1 MARIDEAL
9 SMLEEAKRM
18 DPLSLLVSASRAA
31 VLLMARR
38 VGEAELECRRAL
50 ELDAN
55 FWRAL
60 VGLGRCHE
68 ARGGSKDA
76 IVCFEHAKAVSHNLP
91 TPTVAL
97 GRSYA

>member
-1 MARIDEAL
+1 
-9 SMLEEAKRM
+9 MLEDAKRI
-18 DPLSLLVSASRAA
+18 DPLSLLVAASRAA

-60 VGLGRCHE
+60 VGRDVAMKRVVDMKMQSSALNMRRRSQTTFQQPS
-68 ARGGSKDA
+68 ARWDA
-76 IVCFEHAKAVSHNLP
+76 L
-91 TPTVAL
+91 T
-97 GRSYA
+97 R